1 MIESYLLEELS
12 VFAQTGTLTKTATQL
27 NVTQPSVTR
36 GMQKLEDEFGVQLFE
51 RQANHIQLTPTGVL
65 AAEEAT
71 KLLKLNTA
79 MITKV
84 QNYDQGQHLTAIAAT
99 VPGPLIL
106 LGELQPTLSRHI
118 QIDTNA
124 ISNQQITDALNN
136 NQYTVIFSDQEIFTD
151 EIESQYIGEERLQV
165 NLDQFTYLANQPTV
179 TFEELQGM
187 SFIVMR
193 AIGPWSAIIQDNIPE
208 AKFMYQDDRDAFA
221 EITKYSRFPF
231 FTTNLSQS
239 DPFFNEQV
247 KNDKD
252 RVTVPISD
260 DSVKMVVYANYLI
273 AQKKH
278 LAPMLSEIQQQWPKA
293 LQSK

>member
-165 NLDQFTYLANQPTV
+165 NLDQFT
-179 TFEELQGM
+179 
-187 SFIVMR
+187 
-193 AIGPWSAIIQDNIPE
+193 
-208 AKFMYQDDRDAFA
+208 
-221 EITKYSRFPF
+221 
-231 FTTNLSQS
+231 
-239 DPFFNEQV
+239 
-247 KNDKD
+247 
-252 RVTVPISD
+252 
-260 DSVKMVVYANYLI
+260 
-273 AQKKH
+273 
-278 LAPMLSEIQQQWPKA
+278 
-293 LQSK
+293 